1 MEKTAVVTYYHH
13 SGFTVEVMDTL
24 LVFDYWRG
32 ENGELP
38 EKVQLREQD
47 LAGHKRVLVFVSHSH
62 EDHFDDIIYSWDYQ
76 RLGITYIISDD
87 LPIGKRGKRV
97 KPGDTLTVGDAE
109 IRVFDSTDKGVSF
122 YVSLYGLN
130 IFHAGDLNLWHWRE
144 ESTLWEI
151 AQAEKDF
158 YAAMAPI
165 DHLPM
170 DIAMFPV
177 DPRMGGLYEAGAN
190 YFVMS
195 VKPRVFLPMHWQGR
209 AEVAQ
214 SYARKSKTR
223 YTEVLALT
231 QPREQAELTFLDD
244 QELHIHIS
252 APMPETSP
260 EESEGRLDGLVGSDP
275 FANSDLPVQL

>member
-144 ESTLWEI
+144 ESTLREI
-151 AQAEKDF
+151 
-158 YAAMAPI
+158 
-165 DHLPM
+165 
-170 DIAMFPV
+170 
-177 DPRMGGLYEAGAN
+177 GL
-190 YFVMS
+190 S
-195 VKPRVFLPMHWQGR
+195 VYGR
-209 AEVAQ
+209 F
-214 SYARKSKTR
+214 K
-223 YTEVLALT
+223 
-231 QPREQAELTFLDD
+231 
-244 QELHIHIS
+244 
-252 APMPETSP
+252 
-260 EESEGRLDGLVGSDP
+260 LVGRRWGLRGP
-275 FANSDLPVQL
+275 